1 MTNSQQKWLDYQ
13 ISCVMRDQN
22 HCPQPASPREIL
34 LQPMALGKV
43 GTINLAESCE
53 CVSKHILLAI
63 QTHTPPCAKLHACKY
78 VPSSRA
84 QIEGFLDHPRDSWM
98 ALNVGKLTAGQP
110 TLSHFSMPTD
120 PQPSSGV
127 DDSFLGHGELK
138 QYDNLP
144 PPPP

>member
-1 MTNSQQKWLDYQ
+1 MCKA
-13 ISCVMRDQN
+13 SC
-22 HCPQPASPREIL
+22 
-34 LQPMALGKV
+34 LQ
-43 GTINLAESCE
+43 
-53 CVSKHILLAI
+53 
-63 QTHTPPCAKLHACKY
+63 Y

-98 ALNVGKLTAGQP
+98 ALNVGELTAGQP

-127 DDSFLGHGELK
+127 DDNFLGHGELK